1 MVMGSSC
8 GRKGYTGWDMP
19 VGAVFRKMSALLLLS
34 LHVLAQ
40 QLIDP
45 SVVAAS
51 LEITHRSQEVNFPA
65 ATALHRA

>member
-1 MVMGSSC
+1 
-8 GRKGYTGWDMP
+8 MP